1 MANSKIWDNRI
12 VGYDNLDPRVIKANE
27 SNWKRHPPKQREKM
41 LVMLNTIG
49 WVQDVIINKT
59 SGKMVDG
66 HLRVDLAIQA
76 GEATVPVKYVELT
89 EDQEISILTMMD
101 TITSMAVVD
110 FEKYTALV
118 IKTEAE
124 EETPLKQLME
134 EILSRKPLEPDNRIW
149 FIFELQKILCDE
161 GEAKQFLA
169 LVKQRLTEYGSLFGL
184 IGSLVE

>member
-124 EETPLKQLME
+124 EETPLKQLMKKFSRANRWNP
-134 EILSRKPLEPDNRIW
+134 IIVSGLSSSYRKSCVTKERRSSFSPSSSS
-149 FIFELQKILCDE
+149 
-161 GEAKQFLA
+161 A
-169 LVKQRLTEYGSLFGL
+169 
-184 IGSLVE
+184 